1 MRKRRLIDII
11 QSSIENLEEEIDQA
25 IEEVFEWHPMW
36 DVQKGTLEPLAN
48 VAEENN
54 KIIVTFDL
62 PYVRKENI
70 ELNVSEDS
78 LEVEAELN
86 RCIKYERWGT
96 VQRECDFKSFHKFV
110 KLSEKI
116 VPEKAKAS
124 FKDGLLTVEL
134 QKKKAKKKLKI
145 D

>member
-1 MRKRRLIDII
+1 LRKRRLIDII

-25 IEEVFEWHPMW
+25 IEEVFEWRPMW

-48 VAEENN
+48 VSEENN
-54 KIIVTFDL
+54 KIIVSFDL
-62 PYVRKENI
+62 PYVTKENI
-70 ELNVSEDS
+70 ELNVSENS

-86 RCIKYERWGT
+86 RCIKYEGWGT

-110 KLSEKI
+110 KLPEKI

-134 QKKKAKKKLKI
+134 QKKEAKKRLKI

>member
-1 MRKRRLIDII
+1 MRKKRLIDII
-11 QSSIENLEEEIDQA
+11 QSSIQDLEEEIDQA
-25 IEEVFEWHPMW
+25 IEEVFEWRPMW

-48 VAEENN
+48 ISEENN
-54 KIIVTFDL
+54 KIIVSFDL
-62 PYVRKENI
+62 PFVRKENI

-86 RCIKYERWGT
+86 RCIRYERWGT
-96 VQRECDFKSFHKFV
+96 IQRECDFKSFHKFV
-110 KLSEKI
+110 KLPKKI
-116 VPEKAKAS
+116 VSEKAKAS

-134 QKKKAKKKLKI
+134 QKKEAKKRLKI

>member
-25 IEEVFEWHPMW
+25 IEEVFEWRPMW

-48 VAEENN
+48 VSEENN
-54 KIIVTFDL
+54 KIIVSFDL

-78 LEVEAELN
+78 LEVDAELN

-110 KLSEKI
+110 KLPEKI
-116 VPEKAKAS
+116 VPDKAKAS

-134 QKKKAKKKLKI
+134 QKKDAKKRLKI

>member
-1 MRKRRLIDII
+1 MKKRRLIDII

-25 IEEVFEWHPMW
+25 IEEVFEWRPMW

-48 VAEENN
+48 VSEENN
-54 KIIVTFDL
+54 NIIVSFDL

-78 LEVEAELN
+78 LEVEAVLN
-86 RCIKYERWGT
+86 RCIKYEHWGT

-110 KLSEKI
+110 KLPEKI